1 MSKNMPAKSGEQAA
15 PVSFQFNLSK
25 QGEKFQIRMSEKEFQ
40 TFLEKDEQGLEKVL
54 YSCAYMAVHHPRG
67 KAFQTAG
74 AITAEEIFS
83 RIGTPG
89 RATVDPVVAAWARK
103 RLKVAELEG
112 WEAVEEVVKSKYG
125 KELSERSFNGLV
137 ALAIEIGID

>member
-1 MSKNMPAKSGEQAA
+1 MKNAPTPKSGEHAA

-103 RLKVAELEG
+103 RFGRLGSRRGSCQEQI
-112 WEAVEEVVKSKYG
+112 
-125 KELSERSFNGLV
+125 RQ
-137 ALAIEIGID
+137 AIARTLFQRPCGPCHRDWD